1 MLCCPDL
8 PDLLRHHLKL
18 SSHVQVFLDC
28 NLNLAKVAE
37 EMLGVNVSYFTG
49 GGTLASMQAV
59 TGCTN
64 AGDAENPGCGA
75 EVPCKEVVSHVAQAE
90 YTRYVASD
98 VSRAVTVQAR
108 VLECRPKT

>member
-1 MLCCPDL
+1 M
-8 PDLLRHHLKL
+8 
-18 SSHVQVFLDC
+18 
-28 NLNLAKVAE
+28 
-37 EMLGVNVSYFTG
+37 SYFTG

-90 YTRYVASD
+90 YTRYVAIRRFQGSD
-98 VSRAVTVQAR
+98 CSGSGA
-108 VLECRPKT
+108 